1 MKIALVSEGTYPF
14 AMGGVSTWCDQ
25 MIRGLPQYQWDMVAL
40 TVDGN
45 ERPIWPEPKNLAS
58 IQQIPLW
65 GPSPAGRR
73 RPGRPGGAF
82 VSSYDGLLTSM
93 LATQD
98 PRSDQAM
105 VARSR
110 FLLAL
115 RGLFEYAASG
125 GDLTAALTSNA
136 AVGQLVDRWGEVH
149 PTGLTVAEALEAAD
163 LMGHMLRPLTTPP
176 VRSDI
181 VHATMNGLSMLVA
194 MAAKWRYGTPVV
206 MSEQGIYLRE
216 RYLAYLEEEV
226 TSRAVRTL
234 MLSFHR
240 SIAGAGYLISDAL
253 APHSTYNR
261 RWQLWNGADP
271 DRMWTMYN
279 GVETTAFPVAHAE
292 PERPTI
298 VFMGRINPLKDLH
311 TLIRA
316 FAHVRTQVPNALL
329 RMFGVTPLMDEEYAE
344 SCRRLIADL
353 GLTDSARLEGP
364 VDSPVTAYH
373 AGHVV
378 ALTSVSEGFP
388 VVVVEAMAC
397 GRPIVCT
404 NVGGVAEAVADAG
417 IVVPPRDHMA
427 VAEACVT
434 LLRDDELRRRM
445 ATEAN
450 ARVMRL
456 FALRQSLDAYRRVYE
471 SLTAAPARPT
481 TTVPVAVEPQS
492 PAASPSEPAAPN
504 TAAPVSILIT
514 PQSAQISA
522 QISARISA
530 QVMARRPRQP
540 SGASAFVRSGGARAG
555 GPARACRPRARG
567 RVHFQ
572 AGEPR

>member
-1 MKIALVSEGTYPF
+1 
-14 AMGGVSTWCDQ
+14 
-25 MIRGLPQYQWDMVAL
+25 VA
-40 TVDGN
+40 
-45 ERPIWPEPKNLAS
+45 
-58 IQQIPLW
+58 
-65 GPSPAGRR
+65 
-73 RPGRPGGAF
+73 
-82 VSSYDGLLTSM
+82 
-93 LATQD
+93 
-98 PRSDQAM
+98 
-105 VARSR
+105 
-110 FLLAL
+110 
-115 RGLFEYAASG
+115 
-125 GDLTAALTSNA
+125 
-136 AVGQLVDRWGEVH
+136 QLVDRWGEVH

-163 LMGHMLRPLTTPP
+163 LMGHMLRPLTTAP

-181 VHATMNGLSMLVA
+181 VHATMIGLSMLVA

-404 NVGGVAEAVADAG
+404 NVGGVSEAVADAG